1 MIKKEKIGNYWKNNL
16 TKRLNKNSNSSN
28 FQINFQSIESG
39 KNLLLEECLFDDI
52 LPYSLATSPVSSI
65 EANDNLWIASSMLA
79 RVSDTTDNLVV
90 IENDFPIG
98 TLSIR
103 EILNAILKNPTPYL
117 FHDSKVSQI
126 MNRKFYLDIRKT
138 KLQKLLKQITQ
149 SKKSFAI
156 IQNKENDFSSFT
168 FREILEIGALC
179 TTNVK
184 VSDLPDNKIK
194 IFKRDDNIENI
205 IRLLL
210 NDETELLMLENESYL
225 IDHLTILEKIT
236 GDLDYLQD
244 IDNFLDL
251 SASTFKLENPKLI
264 PDKLSI
270 SEVCKTM
277 LYMKHPFVMTS
288 NRIITPNDI
297 LHVLSNGLDNP

>member
-1 MIKKEKIGNYWKNNL
+1 MKEKIQGYWKNNL
-16 TKRLNKNSNSSN
+16 TKILNKNSDVPN
-28 FQINFQSIESG
+28 FQINFRSIDSG
-39 KNLLLEECLFDDI
+39 KNLALEECQFNEI
-52 LPYSLATSPVSSI
+52 LPYSLATSPISSI
-65 EANDNLWIASSMLA
+65 EANDNLWIASSMLT

-90 IENDFPIG
+90 IENEFPIG

-103 EILNAILKNPTPYL
+103 EVLRAVLKNPTPYL

-138 KLQKLLKQITQ
+138 KLKKLFKQMKE

-156 IQNKENDFSSFT
+156 IQNKENDFSAFT

-184 VSDLPDNKIK
+184 ASDLPESKIK
-194 IFKRDDNIENI
+194 IFKRDDNIEDI

-210 NDETELLMLENESYL
+210 NDETELLMLENESYF

-251 SASTFKLENPKLI
+251 TASTFKLENPKLI
-264 PDKLSI
+264 PEKLPI

-288 NRIITPNDI
+288 DRIITPNDM
-297 LHVLSNGLDNP
+297 LKVLSSGLTNE

>member
-1 MIKKEKIGNYWKNNL
+1 MIKKRKIENYLKNNI
-16 TKRLNKNSNSSN
+16 TKKLNKNSSSAN
-28 FQINFQSIESG
+28 FQINFQSVDSG
-39 KNLLLEECLFDDI
+39 KNLVLEKCLFDEI
-52 LPYSLATSPVSSI
+52 LPYSLATSPISSI

-103 EILNAILKNPTPYL
+103 EVLSAILKNPTPYL

-126 MNRKFYLDIRKT
+126 MNRKFYLDVRRA
-138 KLQKLLKQITQ
+138 KLQKLFKQMKQ
-149 SKKSFAI
+149 SKKSFAV
-156 IQNKENDFSSFT
+156 IQNKENDFSAFT

-184 VSDLPDNKIK
+184 ASDLPETKIK
-194 IFKRDDNIENI
+194 IFKRDDSIENI
-205 IRLLL
+205 IQLLL
-210 NDETELLMLENESYL
+210 NDETELLMLENESFF

-251 SASTFKLENPKLI
+251 GASTFKLENPKLI

-270 SEVCKTM
+270 SEVCKIM

-297 LHVLSNGLDNP
+297 LQVLSIGLTNG